1 MTSSTTV
8 RDSDAAPAAVPQ
20 LARLPVGII
29 AAVVAA
35 VHLVLGALGRGY
47 WFDEALMLAIGRHHL
62 DWGSADQPPVAPALA
77 GLADALAPGVNGVL
91 RIVPSLSTA
100 GAVVVAALIARELGG
115 DRRAQVLTALA
126 QATGLWV
133 TMFGHFVT
141 PYSLEPLQWALLL
154 WLLVRWTR
162 VRDDRLLLAVGPLL
176 GLAALTKFQV
186 ILLGAVLVVAIGVAG
201 PRAMLRRPAFWWAA
215 LVGALIASPTLVW
228 QAVHGWPQLRMT
240 SVVAQESIL
249 FGGPGPNAVAMLLL
263 AGLLGTVL
271 VVVGT
276 VAAFTAPRL
285 RPYRFVA
292 VTFLLLWVVFAVTVG
307 RAYYLCGLHG
317 AVAALGAVWF
327 QQRREAGRRRWSWV
341 AWPAGVLSV
350 ALATT
355 MLSASVAAADPA
367 VPERIVTEVA
377 RVRDGLPPDRRDRAV
392 VVGDSYIF
400 AAYVDTADPA
410 LGLPPGYS
418 GNRSYGYFDPPPD
431 DRDVVIFLGKD
442 PGLLAPTG
450 VTLRPVADLGD
461 GNRIWLGEG
470 MTRPWSQVWP
480 QLRTLVVD

>member
-1 MTSSTTV
+1 M
-8 RDSDAAPAAVPQ
+8 
-20 LARLPVGII
+20 
-29 AAVVAA
+29 VAA
-35 VHLVLGALGRGY
+35 VHLVMGALGRGY

-77 GLADALAPGVNGVL
+77 GLADVLAPGVNGVL
-91 RIVPSLSTA
+91 RIAPSLATA

-133 TMFGHFVT
+133 TLFGHFLT

-186 ILLGAVLVVAIGVAG
+186 ILLGAVLVLAIGVAG

-215 LVGALIASPTLVW
+215 LLGALIASPTLVW

-240 SVVAQESIL
+240 SVVAQESVL

-271 VVVGT
+271 VVVGA
-276 VAAFTAPRL
+276 VAAFTTPRL

-292 VTFLLLWVVFAVTVG
+292 VTFLVLWIVFAVSVG

-317 AVAALGAVWF
+317 AVAALGRCGSRSGARPGDGGGPGWHGRPGCCRSPSP
-327 QQRREAGRRRWSWV
+327 RRCCPRAPGRPTPPCRSGSSTRSPASATGCPRTSGTAPSWWAARTSSPPTSTPPTPRSACRPGTAATAATATSTRPGRPRRRDLPRQGPRPAGAHRGGTATGHRPRRRQSHLAGRGPDAPVV
-341 AWPAGVLSV
+341 AG
-350 ALATT
+350 
-355 MLSASVAAADPA
+355 VAAAADARRGLSPA
-367 VPERIVTEVA
+367 GP
-377 RVRDGLPPDRRDRAV
+377 G
-392 VVGDSYIF
+392 
-400 AAYVDTADPA
+400 
-410 LGLPPGYS
+410 PPG
-418 GNRSYGYFDPPPD
+418 
-431 DRDVVIFLGKD
+431 
-442 PGLLAPTG
+442 
-450 VTLRPVADLGD
+450 
-461 GNRIWLGEG
+461 
-470 MTRPWSQVWP
+470 
-480 QLRTLVVD
+480 